1 MTRLFGSL
9 VLVFALAA
17 VTTGARAEQDNAKA
31 QPKTIEVAGTV
42 SAVGPDSL
50 SVKGKPDTWT
60 FTIDKDT
67 TVTVKGATQKNL
79 DLKAAGKSPKLA
91 DFVKV
96 GDYVT
101 VGYHEKGTTKHA
113 ASIRVTASIK

>member
-1 MTRLFGSL
+1 MTRLVSKL
-9 VLVFALAA
+9 VVVFALAA
-17 VTTGARAEQDNAKA
+17 LPLVARAEQGGSTPPKA
-31 QPKTIEVAGTV
+31 IEVAGTV
-42 SAVGPDSL
+42 TVVGPDSL

-79 DLKAAGKSPKLA
+79 DLKAAGKAPKLA

-101 VGYHEKGTTKHA
+101 VSYHDLGKTKHA
-113 ASIRVTASIK
+113 ATIRVTASIK